1 MLKTSKLNLER
12 IIIFASLKFHAMNQ
26 QIFQEIQTL
35 KRQILPNEKVI
46 LFGSQ
51 ARGDARPDSDWDL
64 LLILNSNSTNLD
76 DEIKYSYPFTKLGW
90 TYNTDFNVLLYSKND
105 WEKRNFMPFYKN
117 VVNEG
122 IEIN

>member
-1 MLKTSKLNLER
+1 
-12 IIIFASLKFHAMNQ
+12 MNE
-26 QIFQEIQTL
+26 QIFQDIQAL

>member
-1 MLKTSKLNLER
+1 MDKR
-12 IIIFASLKFHAMNQ
+12 IFEDIRS
-26 QIFQEIQTL
+26 L
-35 KRQILPNEKVI
+35 KRQLLPNDRII

-51 ARGDARPDSDWDL
+51 ARGDAHSGSDWDM
-64 LLILNSNSTNLD
+64 LLIVNSDSINLE

-90 TYNTDFNVLLYSKND
+90 KYNVDLNVLLYSKND

-117 VVNEG
+117 VLQDG

>member
-1 MLKTSKLNLER
+1 
-12 IIIFASLKFHAMNQ
+12 MNQ
-26 QIFQEIQTL
+26 QIFQEIQAL

-64 LLILNSNSTNLD
+64 LLLVNSNSTNLD

>member
-1 MLKTSKLNLER
+1 
-12 IIIFASLKFHAMNQ
+12 MNQ
-26 QIFQEIQTL
+26 HIFNEIQTL

-51 ARGDARPDSDWDL
+51 ARGDAREDSDWDL
-64 LLILNSNSTNLD
+64 LLLVNSNSTNLD
-76 DEIKYSYPFTKLGW
+76 DEIKYSYPFAKLGW
-90 TYNTDFNVLLYSKND
+90 AYDVDLNVLLYAKKD

-117 VVNEG
+117 ILKDG

>member
-1 MLKTSKLNLER
+1 
-12 IIIFASLKFHAMNQ
+12 MNQ
-26 QIFQEIQTL
+26 QIFQEIQAL

-64 LLILNSNSTNLD
+64 L
-76 DEIKYSYPFTKLGW
+76 
-90 TYNTDFNVLLYSKND
+90 VLLNKEKTFEDEDIYGFPFDKIGWNYGVAINTILYSTDEWK
-105 WEKRNFMPFYKN
+105 KREITPFYKN
-117 VVNEG
+117 VEIEG